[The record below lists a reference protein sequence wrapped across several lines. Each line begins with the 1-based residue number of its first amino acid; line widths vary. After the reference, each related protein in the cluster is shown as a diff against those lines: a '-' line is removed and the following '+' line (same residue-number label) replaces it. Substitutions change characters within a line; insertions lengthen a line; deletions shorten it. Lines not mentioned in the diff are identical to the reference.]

1 MALQI
6 NEVFA
11 KHQVNFWVIIY
22 VKYEGGNISIMI
34 IGLNYVVSCQVL
46 GSVILFIGTFWG
58 M

>member
-11 KHQVNFWVIIY
+11 KHQVIFWVIIY
-22 VKYEGGNISIMI
+22 VKYEGGNISTMNTT
-34 IGLNYVVSCQVL
+34 LNYFVSCEVL
-46 GSVILFIGTFWG
+46 GSVVLFIKTFWG

>member
-22 VKYEGGNISIMI
+22 VNMKEVISE
-34 IGLNYVVSCQVL
+34 S
-46 GSVILFIGTFWG
+46 
-58 M
+58 